1 MVLNKESD
9 SMSANEYLR
18 AQKLG
23 EKRYQAAVAK
33 NEYPY
38 LPVLDEIISPSDT
51 VGEVNLGL
59 QTISLDR
66 VVGTAT
72 AARTTAFA
80 SNFMPILDY
89 HTEFGMKW
97 TALCESHIEEGIHD
111 PIKVYEY
118 MNKFYVVEGN
128 KRVSVLKYFGAD
140 SVPAMVTRKI
150 PRRTDSLENKIYF
163 EFIDFHKQTGI
174 NYVYF
179 SQLGGYDKLR
189 EFIGITKDA
198 VFTEDE
204 RLDFNS
210 AHLAFEKAY
219 LAKKGNEELTIT
231 VDDAMLVF
239 LNVYG
244 YEALKNMTT
253 SQVKDSVDKVWN
265 EIVLT
270 NEKKDKTVLPKLDP
284 VEPKKSILDRVIKP
298 SGPSNLKV
306 AFVYDKSPA
315 NSVWTYSHEL
325 GRMDMENKLG
335 DSVDSRTFCNVDTPA
350 KLTECLGR
358 LVDEKY
364 DVIFTTGP
372 EMLPEALKTAVL
384 HPEIKILNCSLNTTT
399 SHVRTYYA
407 RMYEA
412 KFITGIIA
420 GSLCENNK
428 VGFVADYP
436 ISGTVANINAFALGV
451 QMVNPNA
458 KVYLEWSKVKGSNP
472 KKRFEELD
480 VHYISYIDMI
490 VPANASREFGLFC
503 IRDGKIRN
511 LAMSVY
517 NWGAFYEKIVSAI
530 LAGNWKEDEKLD
542 EKKAVSYWWG
552 MSAGVVDVICSAH
565 LPKGTIRLAD
575 LMKDLIKN
583 GKVSPFYGKIIS
595 QKDVVADNMNSEL
608 DIQDILNMTWLNDN
622 IVGTIPKPD
631 EIQDDAQDILAVQG
645 LDQPENLELKKPV
658 ETLVNSEQEQ
668 R

>member
-1 MVLNKESD
+1 
-9 SMSANEYLR
+9 MSATEYLA

-23 EKRYQAAVAK
+23 EKRYQADVARGVD
-33 NEYPY
+33 PY
-38 LPVLDEIISPSDT
+38 LPVLDKIITASDV
-51 VGEVNLGL
+51 VGEINLGL
-59 QTISLDR
+59 QYIALGN

-72 AARTTAFA
+72 EGRTHAFA

-89 HTEFGMKW
+89 NTEFGGKW
-97 TALCESHIEEGIHD
+97 ASLCQSHLEEGIHD

-118 MNKFYVVEGN
+118 MTKFYVIEGN
-128 KRVSVLKYFGAD
+128 KRVSVLKYFGAE
-140 SVPAMVTRKI
+140 SIPAMVIRKM
-150 PRRTDSLENKIYF
+150 PKKTDELENKIYY
-163 EFIDFHKQTGI
+163 EYVDFHKQTGI
-174 NYVYF
+174 NYMWF
-179 SQLGGYDKLR
+179 SQLGSYDKLR
-189 EFIGITKDA
+189 EHLGISDGEPLSDDA
-198 VFTEDE
+198 

-210 AHLAFEKAY
+210 AHLAFEKAF
-219 LAKKGNEELTIT
+219 LAKKGADKLKIN
-231 VDDAMLVF
+231 VNDAMLIF
-239 LNVYG
+239 LNIYS
-244 YEALKNMTT
+244 YEELKHM
-253 SQVKDSVDKVWN
+253 SRDEVKANVDKVWD
-265 EIVLT
+265 EIILSHQ
-270 NEKKDKTVLPKLDP
+270 KKETPVTPVLDP
-284 VEPKKSILDRVIKP
+284 VDNSKPKLLNILQAKP
-298 SGPSNLKV
+298 KTLKI
-306 AFVYDKSPA
+306 AFVYDKRPQDSM
-315 NSVWTYSHEL
+315 WIYCHEL
-325 GRMDMENKLG
+325 GRNDIKNKFANQVETTAFPL
-335 DSVDSRTFCNVDTPA
+335 VDTPE
-350 KLTECLGR
+350 KLVGCLNKI
-358 LVDEKY
+358 VEEKY
-364 DVIFTTGP
+364 DLVFTTSP
-372 EMLPEALKTAVL
+372 EMLNASLKVAVA

>member
-1 MVLNKESD
+1 M
-9 SMSANEYLR
+9 
-18 AQKLG
+18 
-23 EKRYQAAVAK
+23 
-33 NEYPY
+33 
-38 LPVLDEIISPSDT
+38 
-51 VGEVNLGL
+51 
-59 QTISLDR
+59 
-66 VVGTAT
+66 
-72 AARTTAFA
+72 
-80 SNFMPILDY
+80 
-89 HTEFGMKW
+89 W
-97 TALCESHIEEGIHD
+97 
-111 PIKVYEY
+111 
-118 MNKFYVVEGN
+118 
-128 KRVSVLKYFGAD
+128 
-140 SVPAMVTRKI
+140 
-150 PRRTDSLENKIYF
+150 IYC
-163 EFIDFHKQTGI
+163 
-174 NYVYF
+174 
-179 SQLGGYDKLR
+179 
-189 EFIGITKDA
+189 
-198 VFTEDE
+198 
-204 RLDFNS
+204 
-210 AHLAFEKAY
+210 
-219 LAKKGNEELTIT
+219 
-231 VDDAMLVF
+231 
-239 LNVYG
+239 
-244 YEALKNMTT
+244 
-253 SQVKDSVDKVWN
+253 
-265 EIVLT
+265 
-270 NEKKDKTVLPKLDP
+270 
-284 VEPKKSILDRVIKP
+284 
-298 SGPSNLKV
+298 
-306 AFVYDKSPA
+306 
-315 NSVWTYSHEL
+315 HEL
-325 GRMDMENKLG
+325 GRNDIKNKFANQ
-335 DSVDSRTFCNVDTPA
+335 VETTAFPFVDTPE
-350 KLTECLGR
+350 KQLECLNKI
-358 LVDEKY
+358 VEEKY
-364 DVIFTTGP
+364 DLVFTTSP
-372 EMLPEALKTAVL
+372 EMLNASLKVAVA

-608 DIQDILNMTWLNDN
+608 DIQNILNMTWLNDN

>member
-1 MVLNKESD
+1 
-9 SMSANEYLR
+9 MSATEYLA

-23 EKRYQAAVAK
+23 EKRYQADVARGVD
-33 NEYPY
+33 PY
-38 LPVLDEIISPSDT
+38 LPVLDKIITASDV
-51 VGEVNLGL
+51 VGEINLGL
-59 QTISLDR
+59 QYIALGN

-72 AARTTAFA
+72 EGRTHAFA

-89 HTEFGMKW
+89 NTEFGGKW
-97 TALCESHIEEGIHD
+97 ASLCQSHLEEGIHD

-118 MNKFYVVEGN
+118 MTKFYVIEGN
-128 KRVSVLKYFGAD
+128 KRVSVLKYFGAE
-140 SVPAMVTRKI
+140 SIPAMVIRKM
-150 PRRTDSLENKIYF
+150 PKKTDELENKIYY
-163 EFIDFHKQTGI
+163 EYVDFHKQTGI
-174 NYVYF
+174 NYMWF
-179 SQLGGYDKLR
+179 SQLGSYDKLR
-189 EFIGITKDA
+189 ERLGISDGEPLSDDA
-198 VFTEDE
+198 

-210 AHLAFEKAY
+210 AHLAFEKAF
-219 LAKKGNEELTIT
+219 LAKKGADKLKIN
-231 VDDAMLVF
+231 VNDAMLIF
-239 LNVYG
+239 LNIYS
-244 YEALKNMTT
+244 YEELKHM
-253 SQVKDSVDKVWN
+253 SRDEVKANVDKVWD
-265 EIVLT
+265 EIILSHQ
-270 NEKKDKTVLPKLDP
+270 KKETPVTPVLDP
-284 VEPKKSILDRVIKP
+284 VDNSKPKLLNILQAKP
-298 SGPSNLKV
+298 KTLKI
-306 AFVYDKSPA
+306 AFVYDKRPQDSM
-315 NSVWTYSHEL
+315 WIYCHEL
-325 GRMDMENKLG
+325 GRNDIKNKFANQVETTAFPL
-335 DSVDSRTFCNVDTPA
+335 VDTPE
-350 KLTECLGR
+350 KLVECLNKI
-358 LVDEKY
+358 VEEKY
-364 DVIFTTGP
+364 DLVFTTSP
-372 EMLPEALKTAVL
+372 EMLNASLKVAVA

-511 LAMSVY
+511 LAMPVY

-552 MSAGVVDVICSAH
+552 MSAGVVDIICSAH